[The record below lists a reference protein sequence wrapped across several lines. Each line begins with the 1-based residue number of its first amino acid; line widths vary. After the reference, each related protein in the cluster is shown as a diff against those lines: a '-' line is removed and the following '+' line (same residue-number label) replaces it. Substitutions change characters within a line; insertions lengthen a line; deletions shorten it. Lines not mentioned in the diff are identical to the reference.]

1 MPRHVSTL
9 LAALPLC
16 FALLGRRASAP
27 PDSTGP
33 AESLEVLE
41 ERTEEIANRLLD
53 ASVALRARDGEG
65 LARFFSDPTLLRPLP
80 REASRPA
87 AVVKWIQRHDWT
99 LPPDGPAAATPV
111 QAAAQWL
118 ALLRHF
124 SAIDD
129 VRLQVASATF
139 GDPAT
144 ARAETLLA
152 LVGRDGEG
160 HREWLRGALSVGL
173 LRGDAGEWL
182 IRELSVTRLD
192 SLVSA
197 TELFSEIGALSG
209 AGAPPEREA
218 EAVMGFSGRSG
229 AAAGDIDDDGF
240 VDLFVTGK
248 RINHLLINDGRGRFA
263 DRAADAKV
271 GITPEAMA
279 PLLVDVDNDGDS
291 DLFLTSR
298 TNPQMLFENRL
309 VPDGRLEFRDVSLE
323 AGVAV
328 PTNAR
333 GAAAGDVNGDG
344 LTDIFVAGYAA
355 AFPPENPNF
364 ATDGAPNLLF
374 VNQGGGRFREMADQL
389 GLAERE
395 RGKRMSFGGA
405 LADID
410 GDGDHDLYVYN
421 DFSENIL
428 YRNELKET
436 GRLGFRD
443 VSREAGVGLPG
454 YGMGVSFGDYN
465 NDGILD
471 LHATNMSSVT
481 GYRVFDRA
489 PRDPTLGRLRKLAEG
504 NFLFEG
510 LGKGVFRD
518 VSGAAGPFEA
528 GGAWGGGFIDLDND
542 GWQDLHSTNGF
553 VSMAKTH
560 DVASRWWRHVVDA
573 ALSGPSR
580 MRSRAAWR
588 QIREA
593 MRSERLSWSG
603 YERDALYLN
612 LGTGR
617 YLDISGVSGLDSPT
631 DGRVLVYA
639 DFDDDGD
646 PDVFLETVEGE
657 RFLFRNNVGQDSR
670 WIRVALE
677 GSRCGRDAFGT
688 TVRVASSAGIQTKVK
703 SGGEGYLSQHD
714 PRLLFGLGADRVARS
729 VEVTWPSGQ
738 KQRYDNVPA
747 GTYLKIVEGDKGK
760 PGRR

>member
-1 MPRHVSTL
+1 
-9 LAALPLC
+9 LPLC
-16 FALLGRRASAP
+16 GALLGLRSPAP

-33 AESLEVLE
+33 AESLEVVE

-53 ASVALRARDGEG
+53 ASAALRAGDAEA

-80 REASRPA
+80 REAGRPA

-99 LPPDGPAAATPV
+99 LPPDGASSATPV
-111 QAAAQWL
+111 QAAGQWQ

-129 VRLQVASATF
+129 VRFQLVSAEFT
-139 GDPAT
+139 DPAT
-144 ARAETLLA
+144 ARAEALLA

-160 HREWLRGALSVGL
+160 HREWLRGTLSLGL
-173 LRGDAGEWL
+173 VRGTAEEWL
-182 IRELSVTRLD
+182 IRELSVTRLG

-209 AGAPPEREA
+209 AGAPPERQTSSIS
-218 EAVMGFSGRSG
+218 GFGGSSG
-229 AAAGDIDDDGF
+229 AAVGDVDQDGF
-240 VDLFVTGK
+240 VDLFVTAK
-248 RINHLLINDGRGRFA
+248 RRNYLLVNDGHGKFS

-271 GITPEAMA
+271 RDTPEAQA

-298 TNPQMLFENRL
+298 ADPQMLFENRL

-323 AGVAV
+323 AGVARA
-328 PTNAR
+328 TNGR
-333 GAAAGDVNGDG
+333 GAAASDVNGDG
-344 LTDIFVAGYAA
+344 LTDIFVAGYSA
-355 AFPPENPNF
+355 AFPPQNPYF
-364 ATDGAPNLLF
+364 ATDGAQNLLF
-374 VNQGGGRFREMADQL
+374 VNQGGGRFREMAEEL
-389 GLAERE
+389 GLADRE
-395 RGKRMSFGGA
+395 RGKRMSFGA
-405 LADID
+405 EFADLD
-410 GDGDHDLYVYN
+410 GDGDQDLYVVN
-421 DFSENIL
+421 DFSENVL

-443 VSREAGVGLPG
+443 VTREAGVDLPN

-471 LHATNMSSVT
+471 IHATNMSSVA
-481 GYRVFDRA
+481 GHRVFDRM
-489 PRDPTLGRLRKLAEG
+489 PRDPPLGRLRKLAEG

-510 LGKGVFRD
+510 LGKGAFRD
-518 VSGAAGPFEA
+518 VSAAAGPFEA
-528 GGAWGGGFIDLDND
+528 GWAWGGGFVDLDND

-560 DVASRWWRHVVDA
+560 DVSSRWWRHLVDA
-573 ALSGPSR
+573 AQSGVSR
-580 MRSRAAWR
+580 MRTRAAWR
-588 QIREA
+588 RIHEP
-593 MRSERLSWSG
+593 MRSDGLSWSG
-603 YERDALYLN
+603 HERDAVYLN

-631 DGRVLVYA
+631 DGRVPIYA

-646 PDVFLETVEGE
+646 LDILLATLEEE
-657 RFLFRNNVGQDSR
+657 RFLFRNNVGQDAR

-677 GSRCGRDAFGT
+677 GSRCGRDAFGAV
-688 TVRVASSAGIQTKVK
+688 VRVVTSAGVQTKVK

-714 PRLLFGLGADRVARS
+714 PRLLFGLGADRLARS

-747 GTYLKIVEGDKGK
+747 GTYLKIVEGDEGK